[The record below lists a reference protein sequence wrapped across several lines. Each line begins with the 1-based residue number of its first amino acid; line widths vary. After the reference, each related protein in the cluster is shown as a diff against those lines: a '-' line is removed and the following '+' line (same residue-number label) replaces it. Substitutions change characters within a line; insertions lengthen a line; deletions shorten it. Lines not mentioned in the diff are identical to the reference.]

1 MKPRYRMTIVI
12 NYREQTVES
21 WCKEHWGVDY
31 YDDSS
36 IWMVGN
42 KFFGD
47 DYQFAIYQKVA

>member
-1 MKPRYRMTIVI
+1 MTIVI